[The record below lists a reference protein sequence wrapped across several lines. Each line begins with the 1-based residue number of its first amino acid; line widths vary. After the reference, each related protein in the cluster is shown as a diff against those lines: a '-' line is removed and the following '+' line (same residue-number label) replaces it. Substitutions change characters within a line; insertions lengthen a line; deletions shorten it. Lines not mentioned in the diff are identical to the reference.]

1 MYKWKKKKT
10 YCSYVTCKEQIG
22 QKKLSKEIQLGE
34 KKKKNNN
41 TGHINRSNNAMKIT
55 SKRSKQNK
63 STRMTMTT
71 SKEPLPER

>member
-1 MYKWKKKKT
+1 MEKEENILQLCDLQGTDRPKKIIKRNT
-10 YCSYVTCKEQIG
+10 TG
-22 QKKLSKEIQLGE
+22 R